1 MKKVCYYVERNDL
14 YNTFLVA
21 FNEMIFTIPCFV
33 SFKDVEMNFVEIT
46 VLCREE
52 DILTVQNTFAPFL

>member
-14 YNTFLVA
+14 YNSFLMA
-21 FNEMIFTIPCFV
+21 FNEMIFAIPCFV
-33 SFKDVEMNFVEIT
+33 AFKDVEMNFVEIT